1 MSRRSR
7 RKRSNTGSS
16 TVLIGS
22 VAAVAAIAIGFVFLN
37 KSETPDAKRFPLESY
52 VNNGNSLRGSE
63 YSISGEIVENAQHDP
78 TVGKFV
84 IIKVHTGDQAIPA
97 DLPNSVGILVP
108 AGVNGPNLETKQ
120 NYNFVVDVRKEGSL
134 VATSYTAQ

>member
-37 KSETPDAKRFPLESY
+37 KSETPAAKRFPLESY